1 MRGPSRIT
9 LNALS
14 QQLRLKALRLGDALD
29 LDGDRVHGLLEMEQP
44 VTVDR
49 RVRGET
55 LGPHQKQ
62 ARRDANAHEAAD
74 GDHDRG
80 ADGGEGDYIRIH
92 GRNAGC
98 GMREEGP
105 ATNCQPTML
114 LTIWRQAS
122 FLRSLALVASSA
134 HAASAQ
140 IRADSA
146 WKALQ
151 RLGGDAW
158 SVWTAPAHARARDAE
173 GVAAVMAATGVAA
186 ALDQPVQHWI
196 ATHPRAWPVAILGP
210 LRESAH
216 YPAYELG
223 SGQFLLPISA
233 ALYLA
238 GSASKSEGLRDAGLG
253 CATAHLTAAGVR
265 GLVFLFVQRDR
276 PRLSPDDPFNIRLRG
291 TRDWNKHSF
300 FSGHIANSMG
310 CASFLAHRFDLHLAE
325 PVIYGYVSA
334 IGAGRVVDGRH
345 WLSDTVVGALFGY
358 VVGRTI
364 SARMLARERGAA
376 QGAAAPLTFSFSIP
390 LD

>member
-1 MRGPSRIT
+1 MQR
-9 LNALS
+9 
-14 QQLRLKALRLGDALD
+14 
-29 LDGDRVHGLLEMEQP
+29 
-44 VTVDR
+44 
-49 RVRGET
+49 
-55 LGPHQKQ
+55 
-62 ARRDANAHEAAD
+62 
-74 GDHDRG
+74 
-80 ADGGEGDYIRIH
+80 
-92 GRNAGC
+92 
-98 GMREEGP
+98 
-105 ATNCQPTML
+105 
-114 LTIWRQAS
+114 TIWRQTS
-122 FLRSLALVASSA
+122 FLATLALCAWRPSVAG
-134 HAASAQ
+134 AQ
-140 IRADSA
+140 LRADSS
-146 WKALQ
+146 WRALQ

-158 SVWTAPAHARARDAE
+158 SVWTAPVHARARDAE
-173 GVAAVMAATGVAA
+173 GVAAVVTATAVAA

-196 ATHPRAWPVAILGP
+196 ATHPHAWPVAMLAP
-210 LRESAH
+210 VRESAH

-238 GSASKSEGLRDAGLG
+238 GSFSKSQGLRDAGLG

-276 PRLSPDDPFNIRLRG
+276 PRLSPDDPFRIRFSG

-310 CASFLAHRFDLHLAE
+310 CASFLSHRFDLHLAE
-325 PVIYGYVSA
+325 PMIYGYVIA

-364 SARMLARERGAA
+364 STRMLTRERAAA
-376 QGAAAPLTFSFSIP
+376 QGPAAPLTFSFSLP

>member
-1 MRGPSRIT
+1 M
-9 LNALS
+9 
-14 QQLRLKALRLGDALD
+14 
-29 LDGDRVHGLLEMEQP
+29 QP
-44 VTVDR
+44 
-49 RVRGET
+49 
-55 LGPHQKQ
+55 
-62 ARRDANAHEAAD
+62 
-74 GDHDRG
+74 
-80 ADGGEGDYIRIH
+80 
-92 GRNAGC
+92 
-98 GMREEGP
+98 
-105 ATNCQPTML
+105 
-114 LTIWRQAS
+114 TIWRQTS
-122 FLRSLALVASSA
+122 FLATLALLAWPSGV
-134 HAASAQ
+134 ASAQ
-140 IRADSA
+140 LRADSS
-146 WKALQ
+146 WRALR
-151 RLGGDAW
+151 RLGGDVW
-158 SVWTAPAHARARDAE
+158 SIWTAPVHARARDAE
-173 GVAAVMAATGVAA
+173 GVAAVMAATGVGA
-186 ALDQPVQHWI
+186 ALDEPLQHWI
-196 ATHPRAWPVAILGP
+196 TTHPNAWPVAILSP

-238 GSASKSEGLRDAGLG
+238 GSFSKSQGVRDAGLG

-276 PRLSPDDPFNIRLRG
+276 PRLSPDDPFHIRFGG

-334 IGAGRVVDGRH
+334 IGAGRVLDGRH

-364 SARMLARERGAA
+364 SARMLARERTAA
-376 QGAAAPLTFSFSIP
+376 QTPGAPLTFSFSFP

>member
-1 MRGPSRIT
+1 MQR
-9 LNALS
+9 
-14 QQLRLKALRLGDALD
+14 
-29 LDGDRVHGLLEMEQP
+29 
-44 VTVDR
+44 
-49 RVRGET
+49 
-55 LGPHQKQ
+55 
-62 ARRDANAHEAAD
+62 
-74 GDHDRG
+74 
-80 ADGGEGDYIRIH
+80 
-92 GRNAGC
+92 
-98 GMREEGP
+98 
-105 ATNCQPTML
+105 
-114 LTIWRQAS
+114 TIWRQTS
-122 FLRSLALVASSA
+122 FLATVALLALRPCI
-134 HAASAQ
+134 ASAQ
-140 IRADSA
+140 LRGDSA
-146 WKALQ
+146 WRALQ

-158 SVWTAPAHARARDAE
+158 SVWTAPVHAGARDAE
-173 GVAAVMAATGVAA
+173 GVAAVLTATGVAA
-186 ALDQPVQHWI
+186 ALDEPVQHWI
-196 ATHPRAWPVAILGP
+196 TTHPHAWPVAMLGP

-216 YPAYELG
+216 YPVYELG

-238 GSASKSEGLRDAGLG
+238 GSFSKSQGLRDAGLG

-276 PRLSPDDPFNIRLRG
+276 PRLSPDDPFNISFRG

-325 PVIYGYVSA
+325 PVMYGYVSA

-364 SARMLARERGAA
+364 SARMLARERAA
-376 QGAAAPLTFSFSIP
+376 VQGPAAPLTVSFSIP